1 MARTKITMPAKT
13 LKQIEHLSSRTDEL
27 ADDVLKAG
35 AKVVEPVMRANLQ
48 ASIGRGA
55 DTSRSTGQLVSAL
68 GISSVKTDGSG
79 NHNIKVGFAE
89 NRSDGRAN
97 ALLAVILEYGSSTR
111 KAHPFLNKT
120 RNATKGS
127 VVDVMKTRLEAAIG
141 GGGA

>member
-1 MARTKITMPAKT
+1 MARTKIAMPEKT
-13 LKQIEHLSSRTDEL
+13 LKQIEHLSSQTDEL
-27 ADDVLKAG
+27 ADDALKAG

-48 ASIGRGA
+48 ASIGRGE
-55 DTSRSTGQLVSAL
+55 DTSRSTGQLVASL
-68 GISSVKTDGSG
+68 GVSPVKTDGSG

-120 RNATKGS
+120 RNATKTG
-127 VVDVMKTRLEAAIG
+127 VVEAMKAKLESAIG
-141 GGGA
+141 GGT

>member
-1 MARTKITMPAKT
+1 MARTKITMPEKS
-13 LKQIEHLSSRTDEL
+13 LRQIEHLSSQTDEL

-35 AKVVEPVMRANLQ
+35 AKVVEPVMRANLE
-48 ASIGRGA
+48 ASIGCGE
-55 DTSRSTGQLVSAL
+55 DTSRSTGQLVASL
-68 GISSVKTDGSG
+68 GVSPVKTDGSG

-120 RNATKGS
+120 RNATKTG
-127 VVDVMKTRLEAAIG
+127 VVEAMKAKLESAIG
-141 GGGA
+141 DGT

>member
-1 MARTKITMPAKT
+1 MARTKITMPEKT
-13 LKQIEHLSSRTDEL
+13 LRQIEHLSSQTDEL

-35 AKVVEPVMRANLQ
+35 AKVVEPVMRANLE
-48 ASIGRGA
+48 ASIGRGE
-55 DTSRSTGQLVSAL
+55 DTSRSTGQLVASL
-68 GISSVKTDGSG
+68 GVSPVKTDGSG

-120 RNATKGS
+120 RNATKTG
-127 VVDVMKTRLEAAIG
+127 VVEAMKAKLESAIG
-141 GGGA
+141 GGT